1 MDRARAVAER
11 LARRPKGGIAGVK
24 RAVYLGGSQSLPA
37 GLREERA
44 EFLAAIV
51 SEDSERA
58 MAAYVEGV
66 ERTGEMPGYD
76 REALERALDE
86 GRFA

>member
-1 MDRARAVAER
+1 
-11 LARRPKGGIAGVK
+11 
-24 RAVYLGGSQSLPA
+24 
-37 GLREERA
+37 
-44 EFLAAIV
+44 
-51 SEDSERA
+51 

>member
-1 MDRARAVAER
+1 
-11 LARRPKGGIAGVK
+11 
-24 RAVYLGGSQSLPA
+24 
-37 GLREERA
+37 
-44 EFLAAIV
+44 
-51 SEDSERA
+51 

-86 GRFA
+86 GRLPDAARLVVVRIEPIAVWPAPERAGKTRTTEGDR